1 MDLRGFG
8 LAMIWGAARV
18 GLPTKSLHRLV
29 YRDVGPRFRIGR
41 GSRVLGR
48 DVRIGADVR
57 IGKRCDIVAESIAI
71 DDGVVIDDDVCIRC
85 KKLILKKRSR
95 IDPSVTI
102 RGVATPRSA
111 FELGVDAWIF
121 SHCFLDSG
129 DRLVIGDRTALGSHC
144 LVFTHSSYLPLTHG
158 YPVRFAPVIIGA
170 DVWLPWHAFVLPGVV
185 IGDGATVGAFSMVAS
200 SVPPNS
206 LAVGVPARIVKDAAS
221 YRRRYDDVTL
231 RKVADD
237 MVRET
242 LSRWEG
248 SFRAREIFRPAV
260 RSVQQVDA
268 NAWRL
273 VDRGAPV
280 HVWLLTDAADTESI
294 QVPPAASEPR
304 NLLITVGRLRP
315 PVAGA
320 TWIDLETLQ
329 SSGLSRAC
337 PEVKALTDLF
347 SHFGLRFDW
356 LPGDLVAGRLSIEAM
371 GEQVVQAKS

>member
-8 LAMIWGAARV
+8 LALIWVASRL
-18 GLPTKSLHRLV
+18 GLPTKGLHRIV
-29 YRDVGPRFRIGR
+29 YRGIGARVRIGR

-48 DVRIGADVR
+48 DVCIGADVR
-57 IGKRCDIVAESIAI
+57 IGKRCDIVAESITI
-71 DDGVVIDDDVCIRC
+71 EDGAVVDDDVCIRC
-85 KKLILKKRSR
+85 KKLVLKKRSR

-111 FELGVDAWIF
+111 FELGVDGWIF
-121 SHCFLDSG
+121 SHCFLDCG

-144 LVFTHSSYLPLTHG
+144 LVFTHSSYLPVTHG

-200 SVPPNS
+200 SVPANS

-221 YRRRYDDVTL
+221 YRRRYDAVTL
-231 RKVADD
+231 RKIADD
-237 MVRET
+237 VVRET

-248 SFRAREIFRPAV
+248 SFRAREVFRPST
-260 RSVQQVDA
+260 RSVRQLDA
-268 NAWRL
+268 NSWQL

-280 HVWLLTDAADTESI
+280 HVWLLKDAAEGESI
-294 QVPPAASEPR
+294 EPPPAASDPR
-304 NLLITVGRLRP
+304 NLLITVGRLTP
-315 PVAGA
+315 PISGG

-356 LPGDLVAGRLSIEAM
+356 LPSDLVARRLSIEAVA
-371 GEQVVQAKS
+371 EQAVQAHS